1 MSESLPGFWNDL
13 GVAASVDWCEPNYVY
28 TPYVA
33 ELWNTVSSLAIF
45 VAAAVGLGLALKQ
58 RYRPEPRF
66 LLGFFGLA
74 VIGLGSAA
82 FHGTLLKLPQA
93 TDELPMV
100 WLSLLFVYCLRF
112 RGGTV
117 APGDRAEA
125 RRRRRW
131 ALSLV
136 AYASAFTAA
145 YFTLQSY
152 FLFFIATYASIVG
165 YIVVQ
170 SWVVAHRRH
179 TSLIFRRLYWA
190 SSGAYL
196 GGLCLMWI
204 PERSFACDA
213 PFQSIQPHAWFH
225 LTSLVGTYTWLLFA
239 LYDRW
244 TLRQAAP
251 ALSLGPLAPMVRATV
266 APGEPVAEASRA
278 RPSVG

>member
-1 MSESLPGFWNDL
+1 MTDSLPGFWTDY
-13 GVAASVDWCEPNYVY
+13 GVPASVDWCEPNYVY

-33 ELWNTVSSLAIF
+33 ELWNTVSSVAIF
-45 VAAAVGLGLALKQ
+45 IVAALGLVLALRQ
-58 RYRPEPRF
+58 RHRPEPRF
-66 LLGFFGLA
+66 LLGFLGLS

-112 RGGTV
+112 RNRST
-117 APGDRAEA
+117 APDDLAET
-125 RRRRRW
+125 RRRRW
-131 ALSLV
+131 WALSLT
-136 AYASAFTAA
+136 AYATAFTAA
-145 YFTLQSY
+145 YFTLESY

-170 SWVVAHRRH
+170 SWVVAHRKH
-179 TSLIFRRLYWA
+179 QTPMFRRLYWA

-225 LTSLVGTYTWLLFA
+225 LTSLVGTYTWILFA

-244 TLRQAAP
+244 TLRHAEP
-251 ALSLGPLAPMVRATV
+251 ALSLGPPVPMVRATE
-266 APGEPVAEASRA
+266 APHEP
-278 RPSVG
+278 G